1 MNLRMQISH
10 FFGGVLL
17 IVGTTVGAGII
28 GLPVDTSPVGFFP
41 SLILLFGCWLL
52 MLATAYFFLD
62 VNMSIQGEPNLISMA
77 RCTLGRWGQG
87 LSWIVYLLLLY
98 SLTAAYIALSAKL
111 FSEGYYFV
119 TGSSLP
125 SGLACFLLPLVFGG
139 FIYLGTEGVDLIN
152 RVMMIGL
159 VVTYFLL
166 ILFLPEKVQVERLF
180 RADFRHANAVLPVI
194 IVSFG
199 YHIIIPSLVTYMN
212 HNKKKLRWVLFV
224 GSLIPLIFYVVWQ
237 LLTMG
242 AIPFTGEAG
251 FQALLQR
258 DQPVTEALVAVLQ
271 STWIQVA
278 AGLFSF
284 FVVVTSFLGVTLS
297 LSDFLMD
304 GLRIKKSWE
313 GKLGALALTFLP
325 PLFFV
330 LTYERGFYLAL
341 RYGGVFVA
349 VLLIFL
355 PALMAWKLKKPTFYR
370 TIWGRLLLSV
380 AMVSA
385 GFVIITSIQRAAES

>member
-1 MNLRMQISH
+1 MNLRMKISH

-62 VNMSIQGEPNLISMA
+62 VNMSIKGESNLISMA

-119 TGSSLP
+119 TGSALP
-125 SGLACFLLPLVFGG
+125 SGIACFLLPLVFGG

-180 RADFRHANAVLPVI
+180 RADFRPASTVLPVI

-349 VLLIFL
+349 ILLIFL

-370 TIWGRLLLSV
+370 TIWGRLLLSM

-385 GFVIITSIQRAAES
+385 GFVIITSIQRAAE